1 MAERYFEKFMAT
13 FFVENDFSRALK
25 LAFLVVK
32 NIEQND
38 EVTKEVLE
46 ELEFIAE
53 NTTDKLQ
60 LSFYKAWNLV
70 SIERNPKKSIEIY
83 RGKGVKK
90 KVSEFTVGQ
99 IVVEVQKA
107 HQRMYELMGKIA
119 KKYDISIQIE
129 GSSGDSGF
137 ALPIID

>member
-1 MAERYFEKFMAT
+1 MAERYIERFLAT
-13 FFVENDFSRALK
+13 FFSENDFSRAMK

-38 EVTKEVLE
+38 EVTKEVLKD
-46 ELEFIAE
+46 LEYIAE
-53 NTTDKLQ
+53 NTTENLQ
-60 LSFYKAWNLV
+60 LNFYKAWNLV
-70 SIERNPKKSIEIY
+70 SLERNPKKSVEIY
-83 RGKGVKK
+83 RGKSVKK

-107 HQRMYELMGKIA
+107 HQRIYELMGKIV

-129 GSSGDSGF
+129 GSGGDSGF
-137 ALPIID
+137 ALPVID